1 MKKLIF
7 TFVLLMLGNNSSFGQ
22 VVETQI
28 QAGLSTFRL
37 SFPDFQTY
45 LTSYNQVNSSG
56 DMIDSASFNRYG
68 AGYHVGFKFRGGPV
82 VFGFNVGQINGF
94 QSKATYAH
102 DQSRSFQFRNH
113 YFDVEFGG
121 RFGGDKMGFIP
132 YFTVTMNTFNLNC
145 FYTYGD
151 VRSYGGEKDLSGI
164 YTSWRMLGRL
174 GGRFEY
180 RFAKNVGVF
189 ADISFTMNKTE
200 YLGGEFSESNSATD
214 SRNFKALATQDDIES
229 ITGGLK
235 EAYRITRGVF
245 GLQFTFGSN
254 DDEE

>member
-1 MKKLIF
+1 MKKVLF
-7 TFVLLMLGNNSSFGQ
+7 TFALLISYTNFSHSQ
-22 VVETQI
+22 VIEAQLQT
-28 QAGLSTFRL
+28 GFSTFRL
-37 SFPDFQTY
+37 NFPDFQTY

-68 AGYHVGFKFRGGPV
+68 AGYHVGLKFRGGPV
-82 VFGFNVGQINGF
+82 IMGFNIGKITGF
-94 QSKATYAH
+94 QSKATYGN
-102 DQSRSFQFRNH
+102 DQSRSFQFKNQ

-121 RFGGDKMGFIP
+121 RLGGEKLAFIP
-132 YFTVTMNTFNLNC
+132 YFTITLNTFNLNC
-145 FYTYGD
+145 FYSYGD

-164 YTSWRMLGRL
+164 YTSWKMMGRL

-180 RFAKNVGVF
+180 RFTRNIGVF

-229 ITGGLK
+229 ITDGLK

-245 GLQFTFGSN
+245 GLQFTFGSY
-254 DDEE
+254 DEE